1 MATSS
6 KTELTNFH
14 TDANSSK
21 YVVNRVHAP
30 ISDTLATDQ
39 SDRAVGSM
47 NLQQYCPFP
56 TLQQSHNGLPT
67 NSQKNDVTSSND
79 AGHADTQVP
88 SDLPIYHL
96 FKMTLEMRVGN
107 NAQHDHNILNHCGPE
122 KQERTMNATHNG
134 LDKVSKVTKEKY
146 LASIGGTLCTACN
159 LTPDRKKGIS
169 AQSGRV
175 KIDTAKPQKHLK
187 AIVQLNVTA
196 DSVKTGV
203 KLACENAFR
212 GVKDRG
218 QY

>member
-1 MATSS
+1 MGCLQTRKIMCDSS
-6 KTELTNFH
+6 
-14 TDANSSK
+14 
-21 YVVNRVHAP
+21 
-30 ISDTLATDQ
+30 I
-39 SDRAVGSM
+39 
-47 NLQQYCPFP
+47 
-56 TLQQSHNGLPT
+56 
-67 NSQKNDVTSSND
+67 D

-146 LASIGGTLCTACN
+146 LASIGGALCTACN

-212 GVKDRG
+212 RGKRQRPVLHDRPC
-218 QY
+218 QTMLTKILTVIHRFT